1 MKQPARMDGDVSTQN
16 AGFNAC
22 LHLARGFV
30 HHLLS
35 ASPCILN
42 SQPQLA
48 LLLSAGAAA
57 PVTTVAAPAWIFR
70 YGEQD
75 ARWVAYSVWNFSV
88 TFSAEDAAKLAAQEQ
103 AVLFLGGVDTFGTVS
118 INGQTV
124 LQTNNFHR

>member
-1 MKQPARMDGDVSTQN
+1 
-16 AGFNAC
+16 
-22 LHLARGFV
+22 V
-30 HHLLS
+30 HRLVS
-35 ASPCILN
+35 ASPCIVN
-42 SQPQLA
+42 YQPKLA
-48 LLLSAGAAA
+48 VLTVASAAA
-57 PVTTVAAPAWIFR
+57 PVPAVAAPACTCR

-75 ARWVAYSVWNFSV
+75 ARWVAYNVWNFSV